1 MSQTKDEKFGSQPQT
16 VTTKQTWG
24 TKPDA
29 PTVRTVESVDEYR
42 IIAKVFEKENIDLIM
57 PVISA
62 DQYAAFDAL
71 VPNLINF
78 YTERTERWDAT
89 LKKAVLLKQGELPDP
104 LPPGTG
110 EALDFFEQFRTKYKT
125 ALTAENG
132 YFGELVS
139 RWLESVKSA
148 EQKGAS
154 GSEPKR
160 GWSRFFLGS
169 H

>member
-1 MSQTKDEKFGSQPQT
+1 MSQTKEEKFGTQPQV
-16 VTTKQTWG
+16 VTPQQWG
-24 TKPDA
+24 KKPDA
-29 PTVRTVESVDEYR
+29 PTVRTMETIDEYR
-42 IIAKVFEKENIDLIM
+42 IIAKAFEKENIDLIM

-71 VPNLINF
+71 VPNLTAF
-78 YTERTERWDAT
+78 YTQRTEIWNPIT
-89 LKKAVLLKQGELPDP
+89 KKVELAKTPAELDP
-104 LPPGTG
+104 LPPGTK
-110 EALDFFEQFRTKYKT
+110 EAFDFFEKFRVGYKS

-132 YFGELVS
+132 YFGELIS

-148 EQKGAS
+148 EQKGTG
-154 GSEPKR
+154 GSEPRR